1 MFKGVPSDLLTAQD
15 PPIEATMVL
24 SLPHLLLNISLLSA
38 IGPQETPV
46 DRRCVSLREV
56 RGPKHRNS
64 SLAPAFFIFGDSS
77 VDVGTNNFLGTLARS
92 DLPPYGRD
100 FDTHKP
106 TGRFCNG
113 RLIVDYLA
121 LHMGIP
127 FVPPFLG
134 QSGEGQH
141 ISLTQQIEQAVDT
154 FQLITLSLGER
165 RANRLVAESIFFL
178 SVGSNDYIHH
188 YLRNASGVK
197 SLYLPWGFNQLLI
210 STVKQRLKTLY
221 TMNARRFVVLGLAPL
236 GCTPHFLWEYQSK
249 EGECIKEINDMILE
263 FNFGMRYMID
273 ELNKELKDAM
283 LIFCDAFLG
292 SEDIM
297 MNHEHYG
304 VSQIDSLI
312 LISDEGF
319 ETVTEA
325 CCGIGQYGG
334 WIMCISP
341 QMACKNATTHVWWDQ
356 FHPTDAVNSIL
367 ADNIWSGLHANM
379 CHPINL
385 QGVMPN
391 VRSVASLE

>member
-1 MFKGVPSDLLTAQD
+1 
-15 PPIEATMVL
+15 MVL

-46 DRRCVSLREV
+46 DRRCVSLRED
-56 RGPKHRNS
+56 RGPRHRNS

-121 LHMGIP
+121 LHMGLP
-127 FVPPFLG
+127 FVPAFLG
-134 QSGEGQH
+134 QSGEVHSMIHGVNYASSGAGILFTSGSDLGQH

-165 RANRLVAESIFFL
+165 RANRLFAESIFFL

-249 EGECIKEINDMILE
+249 EGECIKEINDMIME

-283 LIFCDAFLG
+283 FIFCDAFLG

-304 VSQIDSLI
+304 
-312 LISDEGF
+312 F

-325 CCGIGQYGG
+325 CCGFGQYGG

-385 QGVMPN
+385 QAAMPK

>member
-1 MFKGVPSDLLTAQD
+1 
-15 PPIEATMVL
+15 MVF

-38 IGPQETPV
+38 IRPQETLP
-46 DRRCVSLREV
+46 DRRCLSFREV
-56 RGPKHRNS
+56 KGSAVWNS

-121 LHMGIP
+121 LHMGLP
-127 FVPPFLG
+127 FVPAFLG
-134 QSGEGQH
+134 QSGEVESMIHGVNYASAGAGILFTSGSDLGQH

-154 FQLITLSLGER
+154 FQLFALSLGER
-165 RANRLVAESIFFL
+165 RANQLFADSIFFL

-188 YLRNASGVK
+188 YLRNASGIK
-197 SLYLPWGFNQLLI
+197 LQYLPWGFNQLLI
-210 STVKQRLKTLY
+210 STVKQRLKTLH
-221 TMNARRFVVLGLAPL
+221 TMNARRFLVLGLAPL

-249 EGECIKEINDMILE
+249 DGECINEINDMILE

-273 ELNKELKDAM
+273 ELNKEFKNAIF
-283 LIFCDAFLG
+283 IFCDAFMG
-292 SEDIM
+292 SEDIL

-304 VSQIDSLI
+304 
-312 LISDEGF
+312 F
-319 ETVTEA
+319 KTVTEA
-325 CCGIGQYGG
+325 CCGVGRYAG
-334 WIMCISP
+334 WIMCISS

-379 CHPINL
+379 CHPVNL
-385 QGVMPN
+385 QDIMPK
-391 VRSVASLE
+391 VHSMHPRIR